1 MDSTRATAVALATS
15 VLLAGGLAWAGEVAQ
30 NRPVTGFDRI
40 TLAGSMDAQV
50 RVGEA
55 HSVTVIADETAIDRI
70 VTEVK
75 DGKLVIKQKSGA
87 WRGGGADVE
96 ITLPEL
102 TAFAINGS
110 GDADITAVDSEA
122 LTLAINGSGDLDV
135 AGRCGASTI
144 AINGSGDIDAQALKC
159 DTVAV
164 TVNGAGDADVY
175 ADEQV
180 EVTIRGSADVTVH
193 GNPDR
198 VIPRSIAGSGSFTMA
213 DGR

>member
-1 MDSTRATAVALATS
+1 MDSTRTTAVALATS
-15 VLLAGGLAWAGEVAQ
+15 VLLAGGLAWAGDVQQ

-55 HSVTVIADETAIDRI
+55 HSVTVIADETVIDRI
-70 VTEVK
+70 VTQVK
-75 DGKLVIKQKSGA
+75 DGK
-87 WRGGGADVE
+87 
-96 ITLPEL
+96 
-102 TAFAINGS
+102 
-110 GDADITAVDSEA
+110 
-122 LTLAINGSGDLDV
+122 LAINGSGDLDV

-144 AINGSGDIDAQALKC
+144 AINGSGDVDAQALKC
-159 DTVAV
+159 DTVSV

>member
-1 MDSTRATAVALATS
+1 MDNTRATAAALATS
-15 VLLAGGLAWAGEVAQ
+15 VLLAGGPAWAGEVEQ
-30 NRPVTGFDRI
+30 NRQVAGFDRI
-40 TLAGSMDAQV
+40 TLAGSMDVQV

-55 HSVTVIADETAIDRI
+55 HSVKVIADDKVIDRI
-70 VTEVK
+70 VTEVT
-75 DGKLVIKQKSGA
+75 DGKLVIKQKSGS
-87 WRGGGADVE
+87 WRGGDADVE

-110 GDADITAVDSEA
+110 GDADITAVDSKS

-135 AGRCGASTI
+135 AGRCGSSTL
-144 AINGSGDIDAQALKC
+144 AINGSGDVDAEALKC
-159 DTVAV
+159 DTVSV
-164 TVNGAGDADVY
+164 TINGSGNADVY

-198 VIPRSIAGSGSFTMA
+198 VIPRSIAGSGRFTMA
-213 DGR
+213 DGG